1 MDVRHSPRRRLLAIA
16 VGLITLVFAGVALAT
31 IPDGGG
37 VISGC
42 YAKSTG
48 ALRVVDSSTTQ
59 CKGGE
64 ASLAWN
70 QTGPQGPK
78 GDPGPQGPTGD
89 PGSQGPQGPK
99 GVTGPAGPAGPA
111 GPQGP
116 QGPITSPNYEVAWS
130 GFVDVPYIGEVTATA
145 VCPEGKKAV
154 SGGFEEA
161 GAKIT
166 GSVPGAY
173 LASWEVTARNDI
185 YVPGA
190 NFAAYA
196 LCANG

>member
-1 MDVRHSPRRRLLAIA
+1 MDVRHSRRRRLAVTA
-16 VGLITLVFAGVALAT
+16 VGLVTLVFAGVALAT

-37 VISGC
+37 VINGC
-42 YAKSTG
+42 YAKKDGS
-48 ALRVVDSSTTQ
+48 LRVIDTSVAQ

-64 ASLAWN
+64 APLTWN

-78 GDPGPQGPTGD
+78 GDPGPQGSKGD
-89 PGSQGPQGPK
+89 PGPQGQQGPQGDA
-99 GVTGPAGPAGPA
+99 GPAGPDGPA

-116 QGPITSPNYEVAWS
+116 QGPITSPDYEVVWS
-130 GFVDVPYIGEVTATA
+130 GWVDVPYFGEVTATA
-145 VCPEGKKAV
+145 VCPDGKKAV
-154 SGGFEEA
+154 SGGFDEA
-161 GAKIT
+161 GAQIT
-166 GSVPGAY
+166 RSAPGAY
-173 LASWEVTARNDI
+173 LASWEVSARNAI